1 MKDTKNATKN
11 RIMRK
16 VDTVMERQEQTV
28 QRLQE
33 VICSGRDPETALWE
47 AVIACQSGPFRT
59 TSGLPFS
66 YTVKQKKNGDYSG
79 ELMISRKEGSK
90 TLTRSSVMLVF
101 HRVLQDSGEGVL
113 PFYRGPKAIGQI
125 FGISYI
131 YSLFW
136 NGGLIDVP
144 EKVAQ
149 KLRCGEEEAD
159 CSGAAVTH
167 TT

>member
-28 QRLQE
+28 QRLHE

-47 AVIACQSGPFRT
+47 AVIACQSRPFRT

-90 TLTRSSVMLVF
+90 TLTRSSVMLAF
-101 HRVLQDSGEGVL
+101 TGFCRTLAKGFCLSTGDPKPSDRFSASPTSTACSG
-113 PFYRGPKAIGQI
+113 I
-125 FGISYI
+125 
-131 YSLFW
+131 
-136 NGGLIDVP
+136 GGLIDVP